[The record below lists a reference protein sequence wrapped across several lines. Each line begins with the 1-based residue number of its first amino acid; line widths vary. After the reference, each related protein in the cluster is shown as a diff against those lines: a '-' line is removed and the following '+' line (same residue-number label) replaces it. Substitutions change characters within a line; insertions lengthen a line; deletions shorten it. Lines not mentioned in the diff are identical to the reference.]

1 MARLSCAIQGR
12 NFVHSQGW
20 KRRIW
25 ALASVGLRPLI
36 AALLIAPAL
45 ALAVAEPATQLVSA
59 QDVGT
64 EDFDAPRFNQTI
76 TINDNGPASPY
87 GSTVNVSDMDGGII
101 DVNLILLGVDH
112 QRPEDISVMLQH
124 AGRTTVVMRD
134 AGGETA
140 LRNTNIT
147 LDNGASDPI
156 PNNDPI
162 LGNRAYQPQDY
173 DPANPPT
180 PFGGGAPGVTDTNPR
195 VYLDIFNGTTAN
207 GAWTVWIR
215 DDQAPIAGSLDGWQL
230 EITTDNTAPFIDEF
244 KYKVRQDR
252 TLNVSANKGLLQNVE
267 NRENFDVEL
276 VDGPRKGK
284 LRLRSDGSFRY
295 EPKGNK
301 KGRDSFTY
309 LIEDEFG
316 SSISG
321 NGNVDIKIKKH
332 KKRR

>member
-1 MARLSCAIQGR
+1 MQ
-12 NFVHSQGW
+12 SQGW
-20 KRRIW
+20 RQRAR
-25 ALASVGLRPLI
+25 ALAKVGSRPLI

-45 ALAVAEPATQLVSA
+45 SLAFAQPVTHRVSA

-64 EDFDAPRFNQTI
+64 EDFNAPRFNQTI
-76 TINDNGPASPY
+76 TILDNGPASPY
-87 GSTVNVSDMDGGII
+87 GSTVNIDGLDGGII

-124 AGRTTVVMRD
+124 SGRTAVVMRD

-147 LDNGASDPI
+147 LDQAAAETL

-162 LGNRAYQPQDY
+162 LGNRAYQPRDF
-173 DPANPPT
+173 DPADPPT
-180 PFGGGAPGVTDTNPR
+180 PFGGGAPGVTDTDPR
-195 VYLDIFNGTTAN
+195 EYLDIFNGVTAN

-215 DDQAPIAGSLDGWQL
+215 DDQAPIGGSLDGWQL
-230 EITTDNTAPFIDEF
+230 EITT
-244 KYKVRQDR
+244 
-252 TLNVSANKGLLQNVE
+252 
-267 NRENFDVEL
+267 ENFDVKL

-284 LRLRSDGSFRY
+284 LKLHSDGSFTY

-301 KGRDSFTY
+301 KGKDSFTY

-316 SSISG
+316 TSISG
-321 NGNVDIKIKKH
+321 NGNVKIKIKKN
-332 KKRR
+332 KRRR

>member
-1 MARLSCAIQGR
+1 MQ
-12 NFVHSQGW
+12 SQGW
-20 KRRIW
+20 RQRAR
-25 ALASVGLRPLI
+25 ALAKVGSRPLI

-45 ALAVAEPATQLVSA
+45 SLAFAQPVTHRVSA

-64 EDFDAPRFNQTI
+64 EDFNAPRFNQTI
-76 TINDNGPASPY
+76 TILDNGPASPY
-87 GSTVNVSDMDGGII
+87 GSTVNIDGLDGGII

-124 AGRTTVVMRD
+124 SGRTAVVMRD

-147 LDNGASDPI
+147 LDQAAAETL

-162 LGNRAYQPQDY
+162 LGNRAYQPRDF
-173 DPANPPT
+173 DPADPPT
-180 PFGGGAPGVTDTNPR
+180 PFGGGAPGVTDTDPR
-195 VYLDIFNGTTAN
+195 EYLDIFNGVTAN

-215 DDQAPIAGSLDGWQL
+215 DDQAPIGGSLDGWQL
-230 EITTDNTAPFIDEF
+230 EITTDNTEPYIEEF
-244 KYKVRQDR
+244 RYKIRQDR
-252 TLNVSANKGLLQNVE
+252 TLRVAAGKGLLRHVE
-267 NRENFDVEL
+267 NRENFDVKL

-284 LRLRSDGSFRY
+284 LKLHSDGSFTY

-301 KGRDSFTY
+301 KGKDSFTY

-316 SSISG
+316 TSISG
-321 NGNVDIKIKKH
+321 NGNVKIKIKKN
-332 KKRR
+332 KRRR

>member
-1 MARLSCAIQGR
+1 MGT
-12 NFVHSQGW
+12 
-20 KRRIW
+20 
-25 ALASVGLRPLI
+25 RPLI

-45 ALAVAEPATQLVSA
+45 ALAVAEPTTHLASA

-64 EDFDAPRFNQTI
+64 EDFNAPRFNQTI

-87 GSTVNVSDMDGGII
+87 GSTVNVGGMDGAVI

-147 LDNGASDPI
+147 LDNAAAETLPDD
-156 PNNDPI
+156 DPI
-162 LGNRAYQPQDY
+162 LGNRAYEPQDY
-173 DPANPPT
+173 DPAVPPT
-180 PFGGGAPGVTDTNPR
+180 PFGGGAPGVTDTDPR
-195 VYLDIFNGTTAN
+195 EYLDIFNGVTAN
-207 GAWTVWIR
+207 GPWTVWIR

-230 EITTDNTAPFIDEF
+230 EITTDNTEPFIDEF
-244 KYKVRQDR
+244 KYKTRQDR
-252 TLNVSANKGLLQNVE
+252 TLRVSEGKGLLRNVE
-267 NRENFDVEL
+267 NRENFEVKL

-284 LRLRSDGSFRY
+284 LRLRSDGSFTY

-316 SSISG
+316 TSIAG
-321 NGNVDIKIKKH
+321 TGNVIIKIKKN
-332 KKRR
+332 KRR

>member
-1 MARLSCAIQGR
+1 MQ
-12 NFVHSQGW
+12 SQGW
-20 KRRIW
+20 RRRVR
-25 ALASVGLRPLI
+25 ALANVGSRPLI

-45 ALAVAEPATQLVSA
+45 SLAVAQPAMLFVSA
-59 QDVGT
+59 QEVGT
-64 EDFDAPRFNQTI
+64 EDFEAPRFNQTI

-87 GSTVNVSDMDGGII
+87 GSTVNVSGMDGRIT

-124 AGRTTVVMRD
+124 SGRTTVVMRD

-147 LDNGASDPI
+147 LDNAASETLPDE
-156 PNNDPI
+156 DPI

-173 DPANPPT
+173 DTASPPT
-180 PFGGGAPGVTDTNPR
+180 PFGGGAPGVTDTDPR
-195 VYLDIFNGTTAN
+195 EYLDIFNGVTAN

-244 KYKVRQDR
+244 KYRVRQGR
-252 TLNVSANKGLLQNVE
+252 TLRVAEGKGLLQNVE
-267 NRENFDVEL
+267 NRENFEVKL

-284 LRLRSDGSFRY
+284 LRLRSDGSFTY
-295 EPKGNK
+295 EPNGNK

-316 SSISG
+316 TSISG
-321 NGNVDIKIKKH
+321 NGNVNIKIKKDR
-332 KKRR
+332 KRRR